1 MRKFQNMSK
10 HMYDRRNH
18 ENNGPNS
25 WGKFR
30 KFQSKNEE
38 PATVLINLHISQNGL
53 KMATILGHLGC
64 LQFLR
69 WEF

>member
-30 KFQSKNEE
+30 KFQSKNQQYLLTYIFPEM
-38 PATVLINLHISQNGL
+38 G
-53 KMATILGHLGC
+53 
-64 LQFLR
+64 
-69 WEF
+69 